1 MYPFDL
7 LHIHLNPT
15 VKRTCVILNAT
26 IFEKI
31 PPRFYVRMNAI
42 LRMKFSGRRMCTVL
56 YASNE
61 RKTNLR
67 TLTAAFDYTR
77 SWKKTE
83 RWIGTTICL
92 KNGQYSHSVFH
103 DPRAFLTEYITAG
116 GTRFSLLSPR
126 NQWIIPRTYAESSSF
141 SCSIPYRFRN
151 LKKYIKVRKEKVTWY
166 LLVKVERV
174 RLTLIEMCREVDRR
188 EKKTDYRSTESQASF
203 SPPLT

>member
-1 MYPFDL
+1 
-7 LHIHLNPT
+7 
-15 VKRTCVILNAT
+15 
-26 IFEKI
+26 
-31 PPRFYVRMNAI
+31 
-42 LRMKFSGRRMCTVL
+42 MKFSGRRMCTVL

-61 RKTNLR
+61 RKANLL
-67 TLTAAFDYTR
+67 TLVAALDYTR
-77 SWKKTE
+77 NWKNTE

-103 DPRAFLTEYITAG
+103 DPRASLTKYITAG